1 MFFCF
6 HQRRGSRYFIVT
18 VSKEKKQ
25 KQQQQQQQQQQNH
38 KEMSTAAAKTSLNH
52 SQTLVFSQ
60 LSFLPVCPYNPHEA
74 QLGQVQGPAPE
85 FRQSQ
90 AQIQA
95 E

>member
-1 MFFCF
+1 
-6 HQRRGSRYFIVT
+6 
-18 VSKEKKQ
+18 
-25 KQQQQQQQQQQNH
+25 
-38 KEMSTAAAKTSLNH
+38 MSTAAAKTSLNH

-74 QLGQVQGPAPE
+74 QLGQVQGPAHE
-85 FRQSQ
+85 SRQSQ